1 MWKVLKTPPL
11 GVPSKPPFELCTK
24 DKPFFE
30 CAEITEFKA
39 GCSVLSL
46 EVQISDQGCLKLD
59 AMESEYNSVLNEGN
73 LHACS
78 LVKKKGGDRKDSAK

>member
-1 MWKVLKTPPL
+1 M
-11 GVPSKPPFELCTK
+11 
-24 DKPFFE
+24 
-30 CAEITEFKA
+30 
-39 GCSVLSL
+39 LSP

-78 LVKKKGGDRKDSAK
+78 SVKKKKGDRKDSAK